1 MEVLRKRR
9 EFVRL
14 NKQAIRDFQRGFIL
28 QVLPNQATEDSVRI
42 GFTATKRIGNAVVRN
57 RVKRRMRAL
66 WRDILRDEKIP
77 LSGYDFVLIAKAETA
92 TLPYQNL
99 LESLHQSLRRGIYKA
114 NLKAQSNANPRA
126 NQ

>member
-1 MEVLRKRR
+1 MQVLRKRA

-28 QVLPNQATEDSVRI
+28 QVSPNTTAEKNIRV
-42 GFTATKRIGNAVVRN
+42 GFTATKCIGNAVMRN
-57 RVKRRMRAL
+57 RAKRRMRAL
-66 WRDILRDEKIP
+66 WRDILSNPNMK

-99 LESLHQSLRRGIYKA
+99 LESLHQSLRRGISKA
-114 NLKAQSNANPRA
+114 NR
-126 NQ
+126 